1 MQNVSLEHQFVMDDL
16 DHHLLAALRQNA
28 RLPIS
33 SLAAMTGASRATVTA
48 RIDRMVEDG
57 TIAAFTIRTG
67 QETRLPNVR
76 AIIMIEVLGKMG
88 DRVADQLRGMPQ
100 VRALHSTNG
109 RWDFVAELEDSD
121 LASFDETL
129 RRIRLIEGINLT
141 ETNILLRT
149 RKTGF

>member
-1 MQNVSLEHQFVMDDL
+1 MDDL
-16 DHHLLAALRQNA
+16 DHELLAALRHNA

-48 RIDRMVEDG
+48 RIGRMVEDG

-109 RWDFVAELEDSD
+109 RWDFIAELEDRD
-121 LASFDETL
+121 LAAFDETL
-129 RRIRLIEGINLT
+129 RRIRLIEGINVT

-149 RKTGF
+149 RKSSF

>member
-1 MQNVSLEHQFVMDDL
+1 MDDL
-16 DHHLLAALRQNA
+16 DHELLSALRQNA
-28 RLPIS
+28 RLSIS

-48 RIDRMVEDG
+48 RMDRMVADG

-109 RWDFVAELEDSD
+109 RWDFVAELEDDD

-149 RKTGF
+149 RKSGF